1 LDLYGAIVFV
11 HATTILLFF
20 IAHGTSIAVA
30 FQLKRES
37 EPARVRALLDLS
49 RVGIGLPAIILVL
62 LGLASGILAGFLG
75 DWWGTY
81 WIWISIV
88 LFLGVGGA
96 MTPMAAKRLGAIR
109 TAAGLGAV
117 GGDAEPPP
125 AEDREEMRRLIEAWN
140 PMPIAAMG
148 LVGFIVILWL
158 MMAKPF

>member
-1 LDLYGAIVFV
+1 
-11 HATTILLFF
+11 
-20 IAHGTSIAVA
+20 
-30 FQLKRES
+30 
-37 EPARVRALLDLS
+37 
-49 RVGIGLPAIILVL
+49 VL